1 MKRALRKV
9 ARAGKAPK
17 VEVDYAEES
26 GTSGTESEME
36 DDHVEDERTSQPC
49 KTIIRDKR

>member
-17 VEVDYAEES
+17 VEVDYADES
-26 GTSGTESEME
+26 GTSETESEM